1 MGKDKISE
9 RGLALSHSE
18 RDSNSFSLEK
28 LRKTHLPIVWD
39 MQKSEPLI
47 TWSERQFVESYDNVY
62 VLLSGNKE
70 IVGFTVILENPPD
83 AEIHNLFICNELRG
97 RGLGKILFKQAI
109 QMLSAEVENLY
120 LEVSEDNNIAI
131 ALYKSLGFEEIGARK
146 NYYRKGSTASNAIIM
161 HLLI

>member
-1 MGKDKISE
+1 MGKDKISQ
-9 RGLALSHSE
+9 RGLALSHFE

-39 MQKSEPLI
+39 MQKSEPYI
-47 TWSERQFVESYDNVY
+47 TWSKRQFVESYDSVY

>member
-1 MGKDKISE
+1 MGKDKVSQ
-9 RGLALSHSE
+9 RGLALSHSNIV
-18 RDSNSFSLEK
+18 SNSFSLEK
-28 LRKTHLPIVWD
+28 LRMTLLPIICD
-39 MQKSEPLI
+39 MQKSEHYI

-62 VLLSGNKE
+62 VLLGGNNE
-70 IVGFTVILENPPD
+70 IVGFTAILETPPD

>member
-1 MGKDKISE
+1 M
-9 RGLALSHSE
+9 SHSE

-28 LRKTHLPIVWD
+28 LRKIHLPIVWD
-39 MQKSEPLI
+39 MQKSETLI

-70 IVGFTVILENPPD
+70 IVGFTVILETPPD

>member
-1 MGKDKISE
+1 M
-9 RGLALSHSE
+9 SHSE

-62 VLLSGNKE
+62 VLLSENKE

-83 AEIHNLFICNELRG
+83 AEIHNFFICNELRG
-97 RGLGKILFKQAI
+97 RGVGKILFKQAI

>member
-1 MGKDKISE
+1 M
-9 RGLALSHSE
+9 SHSE

-28 LRKTHLPIVWD
+28 LRKIHLPIVWD
-39 MQKSEPLI
+39 MQKSETLI

-70 IVGFTVILENPPD
+70 IVGFTVILETPPD

-131 ALYKSLGFEEIGARK
+131 ALYKSLGFEEIGVRK

>member
-1 MGKDKISE
+1 M
-9 RGLALSHSE
+9 SHSE

-28 LRKTHLPIVWD
+28 LRKTHLPIVWY
-39 MQKSEPLI
+39 MQKSETFI
-47 TWSERQFVESYDNVY
+47 TWSERQFVESYDSVY
-62 VLLSGNKE
+62 VLLSGNNE
-70 IVGFTVILENPPD
+70 VVGFTVIFKTPPD

-97 RGLGKILFKQAI
+97 RGVGKILLKQAI

>member
-1 MGKDKISE
+1 M
-9 RGLALSHSE
+9 SHSE

-28 LRKTHLPIVWD
+28 LRKIHLPIVWD
-39 MQKSEPLI
+39 MQKSETLI
-47 TWSERQFVESYDNVY
+47 TWSERQFDESYDSVY

-70 IVGFTVILENPPD
+70 IVGFTVILETPPD

>member
-1 MGKDKISE
+1 M
-9 RGLALSHSE
+9 SHSE

-39 MQKSEPLI
+39 MQKSETLI

-131 ALYKSLGFEEIGARK
+131 ALYKSLGFEEIGVRK

>member
-1 MGKDKISE
+1 MGKDKISQ

-39 MQKSEPLI
+39 MQKSETLI

>member
-1 MGKDKISE
+1 M
-9 RGLALSHSE
+9 SHSE

-70 IVGFTVILENPPD
+70 IVGFTVILETPPD

-109 QMLSAEVENLY
+109 QMLSAEAENLY

-146 NYYRKGSTASNAIIM
+146 NYYRKGSTASSAIIM

>member
-1 MGKDKISE
+1 LGKDKISQ

-28 LRKTHLPIVWD
+28 LRKIHLPIIWD
-39 MQKSEPLI
+39 MQKSEPYI
-47 TWSERQFVESYDNVY
+47 TWSKRQFVESYDNVY
-62 VLLSGNKE
+62 VLLKGNNE
-70 IVGFTVILENPPD
+70 VVGFTVIFKTPPD

-97 RGLGKILFKQAI
+97 RGVGKILLKQAI
-109 QMLSAEVENLY
+109 QMMSAEVENLY

-131 ALYKSLGFEEIGARK
+131 ALYKSLGFEEIGERK
-146 NYYRKGSTASNAIIM
+146 NYYRKGSIASNAIIM

>member
-1 MGKDKISE
+1 M
-9 RGLALSHSE
+9 SHSE

-39 MQKSEPLI
+39 MQKSETLI

-97 RGLGKILFKQAI
+97 RGLGNILFKHAI
-109 QMLSAEVENLY
+109 QMLCSEVEYLY

>member
-1 MGKDKISE
+1 MGKDKISQ

-39 MQKSEPLI
+39 MQKNEPLI
-47 TWSERQFVESYDNVY
+47 TWSERQFVQSYDNVY

-146 NYYRKGSTASNAIIM
+146 NYYRKGSTANNAIIM

>member
-1 MGKDKISE
+1 M
-9 RGLALSHSE
+9 SHSE

-62 VLLSGNKE
+62 VLLSGNNE
-70 IVGFTVILENPPD
+70 VVGFTVIFKTPPD

-146 NYYRKGSTASNAIIM
+146 NYYRKGSTASDAIIM

>member
-1 MGKDKISE
+1 M
-9 RGLALSHSE
+9 SHSE
-18 RDSNSFSLEK
+18 RYSNSFSLEK
-28 LRKTHLPIVWD
+28 LRKTHLPIIWE
-39 MQKSEPLI
+39 MQKSEPYN
-47 TWSERQFVESYDNVY
+47 TWSEKQFVESYDHVY
-62 VLLSGNKE
+62 VLLSGDDE
-70 IVGFTVILENPPD
+70 IVGFTVILETPPD
-83 AEIHNLFICNELRG
+83 AEIHNLFICDELRG

-146 NYYRKGSTASNAIIM
+146 NYYRKGSTASNAIVM

>member
-1 MGKDKISE
+1 MGKDKISQ

-131 ALYKSLGFEEIGARK
+131 ALYKSLGFEEIGVRK
-146 NYYRKGSTASNAIIM
+146 NYYRKGSIASNAIMM

>member
-1 MGKDKISE
+1 MGKDKISQ

-39 MQKSEPLI
+39 MQKSETLI
-47 TWSERQFVESYDNVY
+47 TWSERQFVESYDSVY

>member
-1 MGKDKISE
+1 
-9 RGLALSHSE
+9 
-18 RDSNSFSLEK
+18 
-28 LRKTHLPIVWD
+28 
-39 MQKSEPLI
+39 MQKSEPYI
-47 TWSERQFVESYDNVY
+47 TWSESQFVESYGNVY
-62 VLLSGNKE
+62 VLLSGNNE
-70 IVGFTVILENPPD
+70 VVGFTVIFKTPPD

-97 RGLGKILFKQAI
+97 RGVGKILLKQAI
-109 QMLSAEVENLY
+109 QMMSAEVKKLY

>member
-1 MGKDKISE
+1 M
-9 RGLALSHSE
+9 SHSE

-131 ALYKSLGFEEIGARK
+131 ALYKSLGFEEIGVRK

>member
-1 MGKDKISE
+1 M
-9 RGLALSHSE
+9 SHSE

-28 LRKTHLPIVWD
+28 LRRTHLPIVWD

-70 IVGFTVILENPPD
+70 IVGFTVILETPPD

-146 NYYRKGSTASNAIIM
+146 NYYRKGSTANNAIIM

>member
-1 MGKDKISE
+1 M
-9 RGLALSHSE
+9 SHSE

-39 MQKSEPLI
+39 MQKSETLI

-131 ALYKSLGFEEIGARK
+131 ALYKSLGFEEISERK
-146 NYYRKGSTASNAIIM
+146 NYYRKGSTSSNAIIM

>member
-1 MGKDKISE
+1 M
-9 RGLALSHSE
+9 SHSE

-39 MQKSEPLI
+39 MQKSETLI

-109 QMLSAEVENLY
+109 QMLSAEVKNLY

>member
-1 MGKDKISE
+1 M
-9 RGLALSHSE
+9 SHSE

-146 NYYRKGSTASNAIIM
+146 NYYRKGSTASSAIIM

>member
-1 MGKDKISE
+1 M
-9 RGLALSHSE
+9 SHSE

-39 MQKSEPLI
+39 MQKSETLI

-161 HLLI
+161 HLLR

>member
-1 MGKDKISE
+1 MGTDKISQ

-39 MQKSEPLI
+39 MQKSETLI

-70 IVGFTVILENPPD
+70 IVGFTVILETPPD

>member
-1 MGKDKISE
+1 M
-9 RGLALSHSE
+9 SHPE

-28 LRKTHLPIVWD
+28 LRKIHLPIIWD
-39 MQKSEPLI
+39 MQKSEPYI
-47 TWSERQFVESYDNVY
+47 TWSKRQFVESYDNVY
-62 VLLSGNKE
+62 VLLKGNNE
-70 IVGFTVILENPPD
+70 VVGFTVIFKTPPD

-97 RGLGKILFKQAI
+97 RGVGKILLKQAI
-109 QMLSAEVENLY
+109 QMMSTEVENLY

-146 NYYRKGSTASNAIIM
+146 NYFGKGSTSSNAIIM

>member
-1 MGKDKISE
+1 M
-9 RGLALSHSE
+9 SHFE

-28 LRKTHLPIVWD
+28 LRKKHLPIVWD
-39 MQKSEPLI
+39 MQKSETLI

>member
-1 MGKDKISE
+1 M
-9 RGLALSHSE
+9 SHSE
-18 RDSNSFSLEK
+18 RDSDSFSLEK
-28 LRKTHLPIVWD
+28 LRKKHLPIIWD
-39 MQKSEPLI
+39 MQKSESYI
-47 TWSERQFVESYDNVY
+47 TWSKRQFVESYDNVY
-62 VLLSGNKE
+62 ALFSGNNE
-70 IVGFTVILENPPD
+70 IVGFTVILETPPD

-97 RGLGKILFKQAI
+97 RGLGKILLKEAI
-109 QMLSAEVENLY
+109 QMMSAAVENLY

>member
-1 MGKDKISE
+1 MN
-9 RGLALSHSE
+9 HSE
-18 RDSNSFSLEK
+18 RDSDSFSLEK

-70 IVGFTVILENPPD
+70 IVGFTVILETPPD

>member
-1 MGKDKISE
+1 M
-9 RGLALSHSE
+9 SHSE

-39 MQKSEPLI
+39 MQKSETLI

-70 IVGFTVILENPPD
+70 IVGFTVILETPPD

-146 NYYRKGSTASNAIIM
+146 NYYGKGSTASNAIIM

>member
-1 MGKDKISE
+1 M
-9 RGLALSHSE
+9 SHSE
-18 RDSNSFSLEK
+18 RDSDSFSLEK
-28 LRKTHLPIVWD
+28 LRKIHLPIVWD
-39 MQKSEPLI
+39 MQKNEPYI
-47 TWSERQFVESYDNVY
+47 SWSKRQFVESYDNVY
-62 VLLSGNKE
+62 VLLSENNE
-70 IVGFTVILENPPD
+70 IVGFTAILETPPD

-97 RGLGKILFKQAI
+97 RGVGKILLKQAI
-109 QMLSAEVENLY
+109 QMISTEVENLY

>member
-1 MGKDKISE
+1 M
-9 RGLALSHSE
+9 SHSE

-62 VLLSGNKE
+62 VLLSGNNE
-70 IVGFTVILENPPD
+70 VVGFTVIFKTPPD

-131 ALYKSLGFEEIGARK
+131 ALYKSLGFEEIGVRK

>member
-1 MGKDKISE
+1 MN
-9 RGLALSHSE
+9 HSE
-18 RDSNSFSLEK
+18 RDSDSFSLEK
-28 LRKTHLPIVWD
+28 LRKTHLPIIWD
-39 MQKSEPLI
+39 LQKSEPNI
-47 TWSERQFVESYDNVY
+47 TWSKRQFVESYDNVY
-62 VLLSGNKE
+62 ALVSGNNE
-70 IVGFTVILENPPD
+70 IVGFTVILETPPD

-97 RGLGKILFKQAI
+97 RGLGKILLKEAI
-109 QMLSAEVENLY
+109 QMMSAAVENLY